1 MLLPIRDW
9 VDVFLLR
16 MHSRVSDGKDTRY
29 GITVKKRSINTIIA
43 LGYLMFIKI
52 HRVLFHT
59 VDFAYPWGYSMIK
72 PFLGG
77 VKSCSLLQKLKKSR
91 GRN

>member
-1 MLLPIRDW
+1 MLLPIRDR

-16 MHSRVSDGKDTRY
+16 MHSRVSDDENTRY
-29 GITVKKRSINTIIA
+29 GITVKKRPINTKID
-43 LGYLMFIKI
+43 LGYLMFLKI
-52 HRVLFHT
+52 HRVLFHA
-59 VDFAYPWGYSMIK
+59 VDFSYPWGYSVIK
-72 PFLGG
+72 PFFGG